1 MINKISNRFILKE
14 LANLNKLVLLD
25 LDDTVVEA
33 SEVYIY
39 RQFPGEEEV
48 ALTPAEYRNEKVTDD
63 TKQYYDYRDFS
74 DPTTSTDSIKKGTP
88 IVPNLNVMDEF
99 INRGYKIGILT
110 ARGHEDGIYET
121 LREWLMYRD
130 KEGRLVPIGDRL
142 DRNLV
147 YAINDPKTSS
157 QLTAIADFD
166 KKAEVIDSLLDQYDE
181 IIFLD
186 DDIKNLKAVKR
197 LKSRLEANK
206 ANKLFVMKAKI

>member
-1 MINKISNRFILKE
+1 MIKNISNRFILKE
-14 LANLNKLVLLD
+14 LANLNRLVLLD
-25 LDDTVVEA
+25 LDDTVVEP
-33 SEVYIY
+33 EDIYIY

-48 ALTPAEYRNEKVTDD
+48 ALTPAEYRNEKVTDE
-63 TKQYYDYRDFS
+63 TKKYYDYRDFA
-74 DPTTSTDSIKKGTP
+74 DPKSITDSIMGGEP
-88 IVPNLNVMDEF
+88 IVANLNVMDEF

-110 ARGHEDGIYET
+110 ARGHEDSVYNT

-130 KEGRLVPIGDRL
+130 KDGSLVPIGDKL

-147 YAINDPKTSS
+147 YAVNDVVTASK
-157 QLTAIADFD
+157 LTAISDFD
-166 KKAEVIDSLLDQYDE
+166 KKAEIINGLLDEYDE

-197 LKSRLEANK
+197 LKSTLDSNK